1 MNDIDLG
8 DVRVF
13 ERAASLGALAAA
25 ARVLHVGRSTA
36 TRQLSRLEETVGCRL
51 IDRDA
56 RNFVLTAEGR
66 AFLPHAKQLLQSVGD
81 AIASVAT
88 SDGPVRG
95 RIHVVAPTS
104 FAMHRLVPLLPSLL
118 VTHPQLQV
126 ALDLHTM
133 PARLI
138 AEEIDL
144 AFRTGP
150 IDAHS
155 LVARKIG
162 EESLV
167 LVASPSYLDRHGRP
181 TEPGQ
186 LAEHAFLD
194 ARSEGEGELR
204 LTGASGPVRVRCKS
218 TLRSTDPLPL
228 VELAEGGCGIARIP
242 RDLAEDSLAAGRLEV
257 VLPELPHEP
266 LVMFALYRPG
276 RNDDPRVRAVLDAVL
291 ESQKRRPSTLVRAGE
306 SQEAIPSAPVSGI
319 RCLTAMQAAR

>member
-1 MNDIDLG
+1 
-8 DVRVF
+8 
-13 ERAASLGALAAA
+13 
-25 ARVLHVGRSTA
+25 
-36 TRQLSRLEETVGCRL
+36 LE
-51 IDRDA
+51 
-56 RNFVLTAEGR
+56 
-66 AFLPHAKQLLQSVGD
+66 SVGD
-81 AIASVAT
+81 AIAAVAT
-88 SDGPVRG
+88 SEGPVRG

-118 VTHPQLQV
+118 VAHPQLQV
-126 ALDLHTM
+126 ALDLHAM

-167 LVASPSYLDRHGRP
+167 LVASPAYLDRHGRP
-181 TEPGQ
+181 TEPAQ
-186 LAEHAFLD
+186 LADHPFLD

-204 LTGASGPVRVRCKS
+204 LAGAGGPVRVRCKS

-242 RDLAEDSLAAGRLEV
+242 RDLAEDSLAAGRLEI

-291 ESQKRRPSTLVRAGE
+291 DAQKRRPSSPVHAGE
-306 SQEAIPSAPVSGI
+306 ALEPIPSAPVSGI
-319 RCLTAMQAAR
+319 RCLTPMQAAR